1 MSPLVGGQLVDE
13 VRSVL
18 VCIVL
23 DDSWEGGI
31 VTAVDVECW
40 GVMLFGF

>member
-1 MSPLVGGQLVDE
+1 VEEHLVDE

-23 DDSWEGGI
+23 NDRWEGGM

-40 GVMLFGF
+40 GVLLVGF